1 MVVLSTELDKRINSY
16 NLYAETTFGE
26 YLEFANDII
35 KNNDFQRKRVNASK
49 TIYSLLKSDL
59 KKGCVIPPLVLAIT
73 DNKKID
79 VNKSEE
85 LSQSIENVI
94 KNTPHNVLILDGLQR
109 TYTLID
115 AYNEIMEE
123 YKGTPGKINEF
134 KEFKVRLEIYVNINK
149 FGVLYRM
156 LTLNTGQ
163 TPMSARHQLEIL
175 YHDKLDTN
183 FDGIRLV
190 TEVQG
195 TANPNKDEFIFK
207 NVIEGFNSYMNR
219 SELPVDRQDLLD
231 NVEMLENLSSENIE
245 NDLFEKFLAVYTK
258 LFKRI
263 RDIYGEYSLGDDDRE
278 EFDIR
283 NTPFGKDVSKVF
295 SSSQAMTGFGA
306 ALGRMKDLGVIKD
319 IHDVEVSIS
328 QMSDENKDVNWFL
341 ELLKKFDDI
350 KTNSKKIGNAQRMFM
365 HYFFRELFNKDGD
378 SYLNL
383 MESVKNGYKKYCS
396 QV

>member
-73 DNKKID
+73 DNNKID
-79 VNKSEE
+79 VNNSEE

-94 KNTPHNVLILDGLQR
+94 KNTPENVLILDGLQR

-115 AYNEIMEE
+115 AYNDILEE

-134 KEFKVRLEIYVNINK
+134 REFKVRLEIYVNINK

-175 YHDKLDTN
+175 YHDKLDTD
-183 FDGIRLV
+183 FDGIRLI
-190 TEVQG
+190 TEKQG

-207 NVIEGFNSYMNR
+207 NVIEGFNSFMNR

-231 NVEMLENLSSENIE
+231 NVEMLENLSSENIQ
-245 NDLFEKFLAVYTK
+245 NDLFEDFLALYTK
-258 LFKRI
+258 FFKKL
-263 RDIYGEYSLGDDDRE
+263 RDKNGDYALTEEDRQNYE
-278 EFDIR
+278 IS
-283 NTPFGKDVSKVF
+283 NTPFGKNVSKVF

-306 ALGRMKDLGVIKD
+306 ALGKMKDLEVIKD
-319 IHDVEVSIS
+319 FHDVEESIS
-328 QMSDENKDVNWFL
+328 KISDDKSDIKWFL
-341 ELLKKFDDI
+341 ELLKRFDDI

-365 HYFFRELFNKDGD
+365 HYFFRELFNKDSD

>member
-73 DNKKID
+73 DNNKID
-79 VNKSEE
+79 VNKSEK

-94 KNTPHNVLILDGLQR
+94 KNTPQNVLILDGLQR

-115 AYNEIMEE
+115 AYNEILEE
-123 YKGTPGKINEF
+123 YNGTPEKINEF
-134 KEFKVRLEIYVNINK
+134 REFKVRLEIYVNINK

-183 FDGIRLV
+183 FDGIKLI

-195 TANPNKDEFIFK
+195 SANPNKDEFIFK

-231 NVEMLENLSSENIE
+231 NVEMLENLSSENIKK
-245 NDLFEKFLAVYTK
+245 DLFEIFLALYTK
-258 LFKRI
+258 FFKKL
-263 RDIYGEYSLGDDDRE
+263 RDKNGDYVLTEADRQNYE
-278 EFDIR
+278 IS
-283 NTPFGKDVSKVF
+283 NTPFGNNVSKVF

-306 ALGRMKDLGVIKD
+306 ALGKMKDLEVIKD
-319 IHDVEVSIS
+319 FYDVEESIS
-328 QMSDENKDVNWFL
+328 KISDDKSDIKWFL
-341 ELLKKFDDI
+341 ELLKRFDDI

-365 HYFFRELFNKDGD
+365 HYFFRELFNKDSD

>member
-1 MVVLSTELDKRINSY
+1 MVVLSIELDKRINSY

-73 DNKKID
+73 DNNKID
-79 VNKSEE
+79 VKKSEE

-94 KNTPHNVLILDGLQR
+94 KNTPQNVLILDGLQR

-115 AYNEIMEE
+115 AYNEILEE

-134 KEFKVRLEIYVNINK
+134 REFKVRLEIYVNINK

-183 FDGIRLV
+183 FDGIRLI

-195 TANPNKDEFIFK
+195 TANPNRDEFIFK

-231 NVEMLENLSSENIE
+231 NVEMLENLSSENIQ
-245 NDLFEKFLAVYTK
+245 NDLFENFLALYTK
-258 LFKRI
+258 FFKKL
-263 RDIYGEYSLGDDDRE
+263 RDKNGDYALTEEDRQNYE
-278 EFDIR
+278 IS
-283 NTPFGKDVSKVF
+283 NTPFGKNVSKVF

-306 ALGRMKDLGVIKD
+306 ALGKMKDLEVIKD
-319 IHDVEVSIS
+319 FYDVEESIS
-328 QMSDENKDVNWFL
+328 KISDDKSDIKWFL
-341 ELLKKFDDI
+341 ELLKRFDDI

-365 HYFFRELFNKDGD
+365 HYFFRELFNKDSD

>member
-1 MVVLSTELDKRINSY
+1 
-16 NLYAETTFGE
+16 
-26 YLEFANDII
+26 
-35 KNNDFQRKRVNASK
+35 
-49 TIYSLLKSDL
+49 
-59 KKGCVIPPLVLAIT
+59 
-73 DNKKID
+73 
-79 VNKSEE
+79 
-85 LSQSIENVI
+85 
-94 KNTPHNVLILDGLQR
+94 
-109 TYTLID
+109 
-115 AYNEIMEE
+115 
-123 YKGTPGKINEF
+123 
-134 KEFKVRLEIYVNINK
+134 
-149 FGVLYRM
+149 M

-183 FDGIRLV
+183 FDGIKLI

-231 NVEMLENLSSENIE
+231 NVEMLENLSSENIKK
-245 NDLFEKFLAVYTK
+245 DLFENFLALYTK
-258 LFKRI
+258 FFKKL
-263 RDIYGEYSLGDDDRE
+263 RDKNGDYVLTEEDRQNYE
-278 EFDIR
+278 IS
-283 NTPFGKDVSKVF
+283 NTPFGNNVSKVF

-306 ALGRMKDLGVIKD
+306 ALGKMKDLEVIKD
-319 IHDVEVSIS
+319 FYDVEESIS
-328 QMSDENKDVNWFL
+328 KISDDKSDIKWFL
-341 ELLKKFDDI
+341 ELLKRFDDI

-365 HYFFRELFNKDGD
+365 HYFFRELFNKDSD

>member
-73 DNKKID
+73 DNNKID

-94 KNTPHNVLILDGLQR
+94 KNTPQNVLILDGLQR

-115 AYNEIMEE
+115 AYNEILEE
-123 YKGTPGKINEF
+123 YNGTPEKINEF
-134 KEFKVRLEIYVNINK
+134 REFKVRLEIYVNINK

-183 FDGIRLV
+183 FDGIKLI

-231 NVEMLENLSSENIE
+231 NVEMLENLSSENIKK
-245 NDLFEKFLAVYTK
+245 DLFENFLALYTK
-258 LFKRI
+258 FFKKL
-263 RDIYGEYSLGDDDRE
+263 RDKNGDYVLTEEDRQNYE
-278 EFDIR
+278 IS
-283 NTPFGKDVSKVF
+283 NTPFGNNVSKVF

-306 ALGRMKDLGVIKD
+306 ALGKMKDLEVIKD
-319 IHDVEVSIS
+319 FYDVEESIS
-328 QMSDENKDVNWFL
+328 KISDDKSDIKWFL
-341 ELLKKFDDI
+341 ELLKRFDDI

-365 HYFFRELFNKDGD
+365 HYFFRELFNKDSD

>member
-73 DNKKID
+73 DNNKID
-79 VNKSEE
+79 VKKSEE

-94 KNTPHNVLILDGLQR
+94 KNTPQNVLILDGLQR

-115 AYNEIMEE
+115 AYNEILEE
-123 YKGTPGKINEF
+123 YNGTPEKINEF
-134 KEFKVRLEIYVNINK
+134 REFKVRLEIYVNINK

-183 FDGIRLV
+183 FDGIRLI

-231 NVEMLENLSSENIE
+231 NVEMLENLSSENIKK
-245 NDLFEKFLAVYTK
+245 DLFENFLALYTK
-258 LFKRI
+258 FFKKL
-263 RDIYGEYSLGDDDRE
+263 RDKNGDYALTEEDRQNYE
-278 EFDIR
+278 IS
-283 NTPFGKDVSKVF
+283 NTPFGKNVSKVF

-306 ALGRMKDLGVIKD
+306 ALGKMKDLEVIKD
-319 IHDVEVSIS
+319 FYDVEESIS
-328 QMSDENKDVNWFL
+328 KISDDKSDIKWFL
-341 ELLKKFDDI
+341 ELLKRFDDI

-365 HYFFRELFNKDGD
+365 HYFFRELFNKDSD

>member
-73 DNKKID
+73 DNNKID

-94 KNTPHNVLILDGLQR
+94 KNTPQNVLILDGLQR

-115 AYNEIMEE
+115 AYNEILEE
-123 YKGTPGKINEF
+123 YNGTPEKINEF
-134 KEFKVRLEIYVNINK
+134 REFKVRLEIYVNINK

-183 FDGIRLV
+183 FDGIKLI

-195 TANPNKDEFIFK
+195 SANPNKDEFIFK

-231 NVEMLENLSSENIE
+231 NVEMLENLSSENIKK
-245 NDLFEKFLAVYTK
+245 DLFEIFLALYTK
-258 LFKRI
+258 FFKKL
-263 RDIYGEYSLGDDDRE
+263 RDKNGDYVLTEADRQNYE
-278 EFDIR
+278 IS
-283 NTPFGKDVSKVF
+283 NTPFGNNVSKVF

-306 ALGRMKDLGVIKD
+306 ALGKMKDLEVIKD
-319 IHDVEVSIS
+319 FYDVEESIS
-328 QMSDENKDVNWFL
+328 KISDDKSDIKWFL
-341 ELLKKFDDI
+341 ELLKRFDDI

-365 HYFFRELFNKDGD
+365 HYFFRELFNKDSD

>member
-73 DNKKID
+73 DNNKID
-79 VNKSEE
+79 VNNSEE

-94 KNTPHNVLILDGLQR
+94 KNTPQNVLILDGLQR

-115 AYNEIMEE
+115 AYNEILEE
-123 YKGTPGKINEF
+123 YKGTPEKISEF
-134 KEFKVRLEIYVNINK
+134 REFKVRLEIYVNINK

-163 TPMSARHQLEIL
+163 TPMSVRHQLEIL
-175 YHDKLDTN
+175 YHDKLDTD
-183 FDGIRLV
+183 FEGIRLI

-207 NVIEGFNSYMNR
+207 NVIEGFNSFMNR

-231 NVEMLENLSSENIE
+231 NVEMLENLSSENIK
-245 NDLFEKFLAVYTK
+245 NDLFEDFLALYTK
-258 LFKRI
+258 FFKKL
-263 RDIYGEYSLGDDDRE
+263 RDKNGDYALTEEDRQNYE
-278 EFDIR
+278 IS
-283 NTPFGKDVSKVF
+283 NTPFGKNVSKVF

-306 ALGRMKDLGVIKD
+306 ALGKMKDLEVIKD
-319 IHDVEVSIS
+319 FYDIEESIS
-328 QMSDENKDVNWFL
+328 QISDDKSDIKWFL
-341 ELLKKFDDI
+341 ELLKRFDDI

-365 HYFFRELFNKDGD
+365 HYFFRELFNKDSD

>member
-73 DNKKID
+73 DNNKID

-94 KNTPHNVLILDGLQR
+94 KNTPQNVLILDGLQR

-115 AYNEIMEE
+115 AYNEILEE
-123 YKGTPGKINEF
+123 YNGTPEKINEF
-134 KEFKVRLEIYVNINK
+134 REFKVRLEIYVNINK

-183 FDGIRLV
+183 FDGIKLI

-195 TANPNKDEFIFK
+195 TANPNKDEF
-207 NVIEGFNSYMNR
+207 VR
-219 SELPVDRQDLLD
+219 
-231 NVEMLENLSSENIE
+231 
-245 NDLFEKFLAVYTK
+245 
-258 LFKRI
+258 
-263 RDIYGEYSLGDDDRE
+263 
-278 EFDIR
+278 
-283 NTPFGKDVSKVF
+283 
-295 SSSQAMTGFGA
+295 
-306 ALGRMKDLGVIKD
+306 
-319 IHDVEVSIS
+319 
-328 QMSDENKDVNWFL
+328 
-341 ELLKKFDDI
+341 
-350 KTNSKKIGNAQRMFM
+350 
-365 HYFFRELFNKDGD
+365 
-378 SYLNL
+378 
-383 MESVKNGYKKYCS
+383 
-396 QV
+396 